1 MEFLLGILVVCV
13 LAGAGWPQL
22 VRSRLHYL
30 LAMGCLAIALVFAA
44 LAGLATGGHGGP
56 RFLLFFV
63 YAAEIAA
70 VGFLLCAAG
79 GLSFTQLGRDLL
91 AAFRNLLK

>member
-30 LAMGCLAIALVFAA
+30 LAIGCVAVALLFTA
-44 LAGLATGGHGGP
+44 LAELATGGVGGW
-56 RFLLFFV
+56 RALLFFA

-70 VGFLLCAAG
+70 VGFLLCAGG